1 MVEDCPAVSFRFVY
15 LHNKQ
20 ISKCKAV
27 ELGDQLGQW
36 SPYTM
41 SPCYP
46 VTNTNHQTN
55 NRITSLGTMGGRNPT
70 YDELEGLSLV
80 KELFGSIISLEKY
93 NMGIRNV
100 FQANNSL
107 TSLDGLASSWLMRG
121 NLFLQF

>member
-1 MVEDCPAVSFRFVY
+1 
-15 LHNKQ
+15 
-20 ISKCKAV
+20 
-27 ELGDQLGQW
+27 
-36 SPYTM
+36 
-41 SPCYP
+41 
-46 VTNTNHQTN
+46 
-55 NRITSLGTMGGRNPT
+55 MGGRNPT